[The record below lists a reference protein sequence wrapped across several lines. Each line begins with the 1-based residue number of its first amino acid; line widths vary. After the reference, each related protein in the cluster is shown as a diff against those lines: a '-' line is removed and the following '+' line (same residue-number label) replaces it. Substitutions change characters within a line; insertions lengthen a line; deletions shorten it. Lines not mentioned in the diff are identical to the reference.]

1 MKKKFKVVNRTRFY
15 IFVTMILLIAGIVTN
30 TILSTA
36 KAYSNPVDIPFE
48 EVIVSEG
55 DTLWFIAIDFMP
67 KNYDVR
73 EMIYNIRQLNEMK
86 TASIHPG
93 DIIKIPII
101 D

>member
-15 IFVTMILLIAGIVTN
+15 IFVTMILLIGGIVTN